1 LICSYAKYNNT
12 SWTKDK
18 VVFVKSLFESE
29 CETQKDTDILCELLK
44 EEPHNIY
51 PLIKTI
57 LEKEPTYRYKF
68 KLFESCAEIFNYN
81 EFPDNTIINV
91 LTYLGKLL
99 GINETVYKNIINS
112 YLKDYGSENSNE
124 ENSYQKSS
132 SNLDKAYILLEINK
146 FATKSELMTAYRK
159 KMMQYHPDR
168 NPNVTEEVRNLL
180 NQKTHE
186 INEAR
191 DLIMEN
197 SN

>member
-1 LICSYAKYNNT
+1 M
-12 SWTKDK
+12 
-18 VVFVKSLFESE
+18 
-29 CETQKDTDILCELLK
+29 IL
-44 EEPHNIY
+44 IY

>member
-1 LICSYAKYNNT
+1 MIYEG
-12 SWTKDK
+12 
-18 VVFVKSLFESE
+18 SL
-29 CETQKDTDILCELLK
+29 
-44 EEPHNIY
+44 
-51 PLIKTI
+51 
-57 LEKEPTYRYKF
+57 
-68 KLFESCAEIFNYN
+68 
-81 EFPDNTIINV
+81 
-91 LTYLGKLL
+91 
-99 GINETVYKNIINS
+99 VYKNIINS

>member
-1 LICSYAKYNNT
+1 M
-12 SWTKDK
+12 
-18 VVFVKSLFESE
+18 
-29 CETQKDTDILCELLK
+29 
-44 EEPHNIY
+44 
-51 PLIKTI
+51 
-57 LEKEPTYRYKF
+57 
-68 KLFESCAEIFNYN
+68 
-81 EFPDNTIINV
+81 
-91 LTYLGKLL
+91 

-146 FATKSELMTAYRK
+146 FATKSKLMTAYRK